1 MCSIIIIPCELTSQ
15 KLLEK
20 KVHGASNLALIL
32 LFIISN
38 ETGKRSP
45 TEISHYSCFNPPP
58 LISWAA
64 QIKDGPFSCVWCG
77 AVGRSR
83 QHKALCLPGLCWA
96 ANPRPRDSARLFSAA
111 GKNAPCQS
119 PGKWNSSQHW
129 AGGKN
134 NHGLKINTVEI
145 ALGMQTHTCTAIF
158 VKKGNNTHQLWM
170 LHLSQLHVS
179 TLLHYGCWVCWSCAT
194 LELKSLSR

>member
-1 MCSIIIIPCELTSQ
+1 MNWHHKNCWKKRYTGPLTLLWFSCSLYKMKQESD
-15 KLLEK
+15 
-20 KVHGASNLALIL
+20 IL
-32 LFIISN
+32 R
-38 ETGKRSP
+38 K
-45 TEISHYSCFNPPP
+45 SCFNPPP

-83 QHKALCLPGLCWA
+83 QHKTLCLPGLCWA
-96 ANPRPRDSARLFSAA
+96 ANPRPRDSTRLFSAA

-119 PGKWNSSQHW
+119 PGKWNSSQHR